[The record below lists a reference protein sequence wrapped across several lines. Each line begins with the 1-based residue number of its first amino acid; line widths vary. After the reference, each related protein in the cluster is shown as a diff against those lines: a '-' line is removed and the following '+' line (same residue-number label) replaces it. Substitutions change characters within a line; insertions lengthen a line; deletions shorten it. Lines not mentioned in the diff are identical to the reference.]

1 MTSVQDASVGISVAE
16 STYGTAVVTTRW
28 YEFLSE
34 TLDYRK
40 NVKQGAGI
48 RVGGRIAR
56 DGRRNVTTHDGGGD
70 VVMECAS
77 KGMGLWWQLNVG
89 GGTSTLVSGA
99 TYQQNFVDS
108 DTPGSVT
115 LQKGLPEAGG
125 TVDAYTLPGSMV
137 TQWELDFT
145 QGDIVTLK
153 STIDAQDVVSSIGYA
168 APSYPAEPVNLYQFA
183 GGSIYTGAFTAPTT
197 NMMAIGAT
205 ALANVQGGTIIC
217 NNNLKVDRNNLNSAG
232 KKRKPTNG
240 LGAISGTLSV
250 EYDSTA
256 FRDAVIADTPMALV
270 LTYTAGALG
279 VGLETLQVAIPC
291 VRFEGTLPLS
301 NGTDLIVQA
310 LKFTGTDNLTDANR
324 GGIYVS
330 ARTADAAL

>member
-16 STYGTAVVTTRW
+16 STYGTPVTTTRW
-28 YEFLSE
+28 YEFVSE

-40 NVKQGAGI
+40 SVKQGVGL

-56 DGRRNVTTHDGGGD
+56 DGRRTVPTHDGGGD
-70 VVMECAS
+70 VIMECAS
-77 KGMGLWWQLNVG
+77 KGMGLWWQMCVG

-99 TYQQNFVDS
+99 TYQQNFLDS
-108 DTPGSVT
+108 DAPVSVT

-125 TVDAYTLPGSMV
+125 TVDPYTFEGAMC

-145 QGDIVTLK
+145 QGAIVTLK
-153 STIDAQDVVSSIGYA
+153 TTIDAQNVVSSVGYA
-168 APSYPAEPVNLYQFA
+168 APSYPAETVNLYQFA

-197 NMMAIGAT
+197 TALSIGAT
-205 ALANVQGGTIIC
+205 VLANVQGGTIIC
-217 NNNLKVDRNNLNSAG
+217 NNNLKVDRNNLSNAG
-232 KKRKPTNG
+232 LKRQPTTG
-240 LGAISGTLSV
+240 LGAITGTLNV
-250 EYDSTA
+250 EYDSTT
-256 FRDAVIADTPMALV
+256 FRDAVLNDTPMALV

-291 VRFEGTLPLS
+291 VHFEGTLPLS
-301 NGTDLIVQA
+301 NGPDLIVQA
-310 LKFTGTDNLTDANR
+310 LKFTGTDNLVATK

-330 ARTADAAL
+330 CRTADAAL